1 MRTFYEKNK
10 TLELMSRLRILWGYT
25 EIFHSFQKHIKT
37 SKTYRKQGKKCD
49 KKRKKRSLDYVF
61 RLFNCFHQEVSV
73 FFYYL
78 KENVFHCIT
87 SILLL
92 EQKQAIMC
100 VNI

>member
-49 KKRKKRSLDYVF
+49 KKRKKG
-61 RLFNCFHQEVSV
+61 
-73 FFYYL
+73 
-78 KENVFHCIT
+78 
-87 SILLL
+87 
-92 EQKQAIMC
+92 A
-100 VNI
+100 